1 MKHISSIL
9 LLSFCL
15 SVLSVMTMA
24 QEKQDIGKQDIEQD
38 IGVKEA
44 TKPADDSLRYQVD
57 VNVKML
63 PVFAVDAQGNPVFD
77 LEKKDMV
84 LYVNGEPRDITY
96 FKRYDFETNTI
107 EKDKENS
114 IPEEKERVVFI
125 ILDTMFNSITGF
137 RRSKIIAS
145 DIVKQGKPGDQF
157 IIFEDTI
164 FGGLKH
170 IAGPSGSRK
179 NLIKKIEKM
188 KRPIEKW
195 ATQLFS
201 TRDLLNNIDFSIE
214 TEERLETE
222 QWRDLRNSQLDSEAM
237 RYRHQAEHFCRVLSQ
252 FKYILK
258 TISKPKLVFLISEGM
273 ADGAF
278 KMNLQGKYTPVDPVV
293 PESDAELRRRKFETI
308 LVKTEKNVLQENQV
322 YSNSLFRYLNEIIKS
337 INYGGSVIH
346 TINPGR
352 PNDTNDAG
360 VSGEM
365 SLRYL
370 ADESGGSYFIGSNTQ
385 DIVKRIEKSVSAY
398 YEMVFYTDAGS
409 RSNGM
414 NDNLQVELSCKR
426 EGVKVYTT
434 GHAENSRIY
443 RDMDPVQKKMFALN
457 VVTGGSWSRNLG
469 KVMRIPYRR
478 EMDDQKEKN
487 DSYTLDVPL
496 PNQMKNKKLD
506 IFLIQRDPQTNRVDM
521 SLVNRAAKNWVKIT
535 IKNKTNESEG
545 LEQFFVIIEPLDAY
559 CIYNKT

>member
-1 MKHISSIL
+1 MKNITLIL
-9 LLSFCL
+9 LLSL
-15 SVLSVMTMA
+15 SLGMFFVTTIA
-24 QEKQDIGKQDIEQD
+24 QEKQEFIEVQQ
-38 IGVKEA
+38 EP
-44 TKPADDSLRYQVD
+44 TKPASDSLHYQVN

-63 PVFAVDAQGNPVFD
+63 PVFAVDAQGNPIFD
-77 LEKKDMV
+77 LEKEDMM
-84 LYVNGEPRDITY
+84 LYVNGKPRDIAY
-96 FKRYDFETNTI
+96 FKRYDFETSTI
-107 EKDKENS
+107 EKDKKQT
-114 IPEEKERVVFI
+114 IPEDIERVVFI
-125 ILDTMFNSITGF
+125 IVDTMFNSTSGF

-157 IIFEDTI
+157 IIFENTI

-170 IAGPSGSRK
+170 IAGPSDSRE
-179 NLIKKIEKM
+179 NLINEIKKI
-188 KRPIEKW
+188 KRPMERW
-195 ATQLFS
+195 ATQLFN
-201 TRDLLNNIDFSIE
+201 TRELLNNIDFSIE

-222 QWRDLRNSQLDSEAM
+222 QWRDLRDSQLNSEAM
-237 RYRHQAEHFCRVLSQ
+237 RYRHQAEHFCQVLSQ

-278 KMNLQGKYTPVDPVV
+278 KMNLQGKYKPVDPVV
-293 PESDAELRRRKFETI
+293 IESDAELRRKKFETI

-322 YSNSLFRYLNEIIKS
+322 YSNSLFRYLNEIIRS

-346 TINPGR
+346 TINPGK

-365 SLRYL
+365 SLKYL
-370 ADESGGSYFIGSNTQ
+370 ADESGGSYFIGSDTQ
-385 DIVKRIEKSVSAY
+385 DIVKRVEKSVSAY
-398 YEMVFYTDAGS
+398 YEMVFYTDVE
-409 RSNGM
+409 SNGL

-434 GHAENSRIY
+434 GHTENSRIY
-443 RDMDPVQKKMFALN
+443 RDMDPLQKKMFALN
-457 VVTGGSWSRNLG
+457 VVTGGTWSRNSG
-469 KVMRIPYRR
+469 KVMLIPYRR
-478 EMDDQKEKN
+478 ENDKNEKE
-487 DSYTLDVPL
+487 DSCILDVPL

-521 SLVNRAAKNWVKIT
+521 SLVNRAAKNWVKIK
-535 IKNKTNESEG
+535 IKNTTSESED